1 MNIARR
7 LWNALTADVMKSENP
22 ARFKKAVSS
31 QKIYLIV
38 ANKGAVR
45 RVENHM

>member
-1 MNIARR
+1 MNVERR
-7 LWNALTADVMKSENP
+7 LWNALPADVVKSENS
-22 ARFKKAVSS
+22 AQFKKAVSS
-31 QKIYLIV
+31 QEIYLRV